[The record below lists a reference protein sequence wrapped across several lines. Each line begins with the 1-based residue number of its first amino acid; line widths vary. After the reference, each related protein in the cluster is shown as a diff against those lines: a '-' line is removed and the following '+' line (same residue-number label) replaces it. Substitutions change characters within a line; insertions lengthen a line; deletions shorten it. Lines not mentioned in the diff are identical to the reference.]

1 MQPRAS
7 SIKQLYSTNV
17 LLHMYIYIYV
27 YTLYAHICLQF
38 ASGFLFA
45 HWLAQSA
52 TANGPAIL
60 DKAFGES
67 GPTAF
72 AKWSGGQFQ

>member
-1 MQPRAS
+1 
-7 SIKQLYSTNV
+7 
-17 LLHMYIYIYV
+17 MYKCIYMYR
-27 YTLYAHICLQF
+27 T
-38 ASGFLFA
+38 A